1 MPASSQPVLSACAD
15 AELPAAG
22 RPEGEAALQAE
33 LIAAVSHDL
42 RTALT
47 TVLGALQTI
56 ARPELAPAD
65 PDLTALISSALAQAQ
80 RMRQLLDELVASSD
94 PHGRP
99 LLPPDLAHLVR
110 EAAGEAPATTV
121 DVPTDLDPVH
131 LSPPGLR
138 RALAGI
144 LRGVLLR
151 GPARVT
157 VTDEDGD
164 CRITVTAGG
173 GEPPAVPR
181 STMRL
186 VATMGGLIEE
196 TTNAGAPALR
206 LTFPGAFRDQPG

>member
-1 MPASSQPVLSACAD
+1 MPASSQPVLSACTGT
-15 AELPAAG
+15 EPLAAG
-22 RPEGEAALQAE
+22 RPEGAAALQAE
-33 LIAAVSHDL
+33 LFATVDHDL

-56 ARPELAPAD
+56 ARPELAPTD
-65 PDLTALISSALAQAQ
+65 PDLAALLSAALAQAQ
-80 RMRQLLDELVASSD
+80 RMRRLLDELAAASD

-110 EAAGEAPATTV
+110 EAAGEGPATTV
-121 DVPTDLDPVH
+121 DVPADLDPVH
-131 LSPPGLR
+131 LSAPGLR

-151 GPARVT
+151 GPVRVT
-157 VTDEDGD
+157 VADQDGD
-164 CRITVTAGG
+164 CRITVTAED

-196 TTNAGAPALR
+196 TADAGAPALH
-206 LTFPGAFRDQPG
+206 LTFPGAFRDQRG